1 MKKLLTVIAAFALMM
16 PMASAQ
22 TVKMRIETTAGA
34 TAGTTSNDVPVMASK
49 TYSYVQTIY
58 DASLF
63 GLSGSATIDTLWFNC
78 TSVASSPAT
87 DSKFVVY
94 MGHTDKSIAASAKD
108 WLALTEVANYNT
120 TVQPTA
126 TGWFAI
132 PLNVASFEYNG
143 TQNLVIAIDREGNE
157 VEGQTYATDNSGS
170 GRLSL
175 RYGNSTTMWGP
186 TRNGTTRAQV
196 PDVRLSVRAARS
208 NRPVENLAVAAVG
221 ATSATLTWSVSPDA
235 ITPDHFVVEYG
246 LAGFAEGTGTQV
258 NVNETSYTITG
269 LEAARRYDV
278 YVSAVSGSNTSVSRT
293 VQVVTPCSLK
303 ALPWRWADELASIDS
318 YLSWNINNNL
328 PLCFDFPGLST
339 TQAGYPRA
347 YTRVSGDS
355 PALIIRSNGTLPAV
369 AVMPEVDAD
378 LNHVRF
384 SYKANN
390 VHEFGYVTDA
400 SDASSFVSLGSFET
414 SADIRYVDFEE
425 LGVAIPGATR
435 IAIRSTDNHDCSI
448 SDITIEAAPACK
460 LPTGFAADAAATTT
474 GSIKLTWGGVQNAG
488 DTYRLYWTA
497 YNAGKDGAQ
506 VGSADGITAQEYTVA
521 SLAMG
526 TYYDFYLCK
535 ICGGS
540 ATDTVK
546 LSYSTL
552 GQVNAYANNASYGTV
567 IGSTTGRYGDY
578 GTFTA
583 NANEHY
589 HFDHWTYRGNNYTA
603 NPLVGIARY
612 NPENPALVAYFE
624 PDVYSVSVATND
636 GTQGTVSAT
645 QGGSPVSSA
654 AYGSTVTFSATPGA
668 GSWVGWSD
676 GSTDLLHNVV
686 VNGNINLEGVF
697 CPAGYAVV
705 RAVLSDPTL
714 GVVNITSGGSPLPAN
729 GQVAA
734 GSSIVVRVSVNDPA
748 HYNIGTVTGMP
759 GGSSFS
765 EVSTGTYEATFV
777 ASTSVV
783 LGVEVRPLSYALS
796 VSVND
801 DRLGSASGAGTYL
814 YGRSVNVMAVA
825 GEHCAFKWWADDHSN
840 TTPLRTVTMDGPV
853 SLEAVFEKDSFAVTV
868 ARNID
873 AAGSVEI
880 TDGDTRSNTTTLN
893 FGYGDYAFPV
903 AGTNDHYT
911 FSRWTN
917 GNVSHNNRAP
927 YFRVY
932 SNQTWTAMY
941 GYEQVSLTGAVKA
954 PADGTVTPATLQANW
969 SSTVQFTAAEGE
981 HYTFDHWEEGANN
994 LGTANPLT
1002 VTVSSAKTYTAVYT
1016 PRVYTVTVETD
1027 GHGDAAAASTS
1038 VAYGENAD
1046 LTATPSTG
1054 YHFDYWEKDGVRI
1067 NGGATITPVVEGN
1080 VTYKAY
1086 FAQNIYNVS
1095 ISASE
1100 GGLIVGGSIAR
1111 TATHGENIV
1120 VEALSTNAG
1129 LYTFSQWSDGI
1140 SDNPRTFT
1148 VEGNIAVVAQFVTAG
1163 AYTISGVADPTEGGV
1178 IEYGNGTG
1186 SYLPAEV
1193 AIIRAIPN
1201 ANYRF
1206 VNWTWAGGSSTSQE
1220 YRTNL
1225 GANLNMTAHFEL
1237 VEHRVSI
1244 AAAANGHA
1252 TGAGNYTHGTGA
1264 TLTAYP
1270 NAGYHLVNWTVDG
1283 VPTTG
1288 DGNVLNIAAVNADM
1302 SITPNFAI
1310 NTYTVS
1316 LSGDNVSLD
1325 GAGTYDYNAEV
1336 TLTATPAE
1344 HYDFLRWSNG
1354 DLRQSYSFRISD
1366 DVTLTAI
1373 TGQHD
1378 YTVSGQSADAAM
1390 GSVSGSTTAHVGQ
1403 VVNLTAVA
1411 NDHYRFVSWDN
1422 ASTAN
1427 PLSVTVDGD
1436 VTRTATFAP
1445 VHYSV
1450 TLVQPAAA
1458 DGTIVLAAGDSATAV
1473 YGTEL
1478 TYSVSLQPGKKFVRW
1493 ADGNTQNPRTL
1504 VVRGNTTLEAVV
1516 EDEVYSVTVLSNNPL
1531 YGVTTGTGTYGWHDV
1546 VTPTATVNNESLY
1559 QFISWGD
1566 GESNATHSA
1575 ITIENDVNLTAIF
1588 GERDAYT
1595 IALLCN
1601 DNTMGSATATAY
1613 TAHDGDEVTITA
1625 AANANYHFVQWS
1637 DGNSEAVRT
1646 LTVHNNVVLTATFAI
1661 NQYTLTLNNGT
1672 NGHVSGATS
1681 GMVDHGSSVTFFAQ
1695 ADQNYHFVYWMDEN
1709 GDSVA
1714 VENPLTVTMTADAT
1728 YEPLFAKDRYEISA
1742 EIAVGTIDGADTYEH
1757 GTPVTLT
1764 ATLPANY
1771 DFLGWS
1777 INGVAQPGTSLTL
1790 TFTATENA
1798 HVVATV
1804 GKHQYQLAASSH
1816 SNAMGYITG
1825 SANGSYDFDQTFSVT
1840 AVPTNA
1846 AQYQFDNWNNDASMN
1861 EATVDSNFTAG
1872 DVTLEAYF
1880 SVRSYDLAVGTEGD
1894 GQVSAVSGT
1903 YDYGT
1908 MVTVEATPGTGM
1920 AFSHWSD
1927 DYSNTNPRT
1936 LQVTGDMAFNAV
1948 FVPADYM
1955 LTLASNDMS
1964 KGTVVIDSNNAATYR
1979 YGDMVKLHARTLN
1992 SDTYKFNQWQD
2003 GVTDSIRTIT
2013 ITGDA
2018 VYTAFFGMANM
2029 LSVNVL
2035 GTEGGGA
2042 QASQT
2047 SVYNNTDVT
2056 IDTADVQEHYHFVG
2070 WYNAAGELVFT
2081 ATQNVITVTSDT
2093 LLTARY
2099 ALDTHYL
2106 DVTASD
2112 YGTVTGAGWYSYGA
2126 TATVFAQADSKCHFV
2141 GWSDGESASVNPRQV
2156 VMNGDVAFT
2165 ALFERDMVT
2174 ITASAVNG
2182 TLDNYSLDVYVD
2194 STFSIT
2200 ATADEHYSNFKGW
2213 TRNGV
2218 LVGTDETL
2226 EDVATANAAYVATFA
2241 IDTVNLTVNTNDV
2254 AMGSVNGATTGKYT
2268 YGTAVTLT
2276 AVPAAHHHFVNWNGD
2291 DEMDDVSIDTILN
2304 SNVDMTAY
2312 FAINSASIT
2321 IAVAGGQ
2328 ETWGT
2333 VNDDVNGEYDYGE
2346 VVTIEA
2352 TPATGFRFVKWS
2364 DNDINPVRS
2373 ITIGESSIS
2382 LTAQFDYINYDV
2394 RVNVSDPTMAW
2405 IEGAQPVYHYG
2416 DVVTFVAHNRDTNL
2430 YKFVGW
2436 SDNGSTDTMRTETIT
2451 GDLDITARFSNRD
2464 KWNVFVQSENMSKG
2478 TVEGSGSYNNN
2489 ETAHLVA
2496 HSAAHYHF
2504 LGWSNGATDSVYD
2517 ITVTSDTSL
2526 IAYFEVDT
2534 HKVTLFATQH
2544 GTLGGAGWYD
2554 YGTQA
2559 TLTATPEEHY
2569 QLRMWTNA
2577 DGDSLSNANPYVV
2590 TVESDM
2596 TLSAVFELKTYTLTV
2611 SGEHTQVTGGGD
2623 YTALTS
2629 ATLTAV
2635 ADDDYTFSHWTK
2647 NGVYFTAE
2655 ADTTFVVEESAEYVA
2670 VSTENAAYTVY
2681 VQSANISEGTV
2692 NGNGS
2697 YHVGNMATVTAT
2709 PAEHYHFAYWMNMG
2723 AVVSTESTY
2732 TFAVSEEMADNGII
2746 TMTAYFAVDT
2756 FEVTFSEV
2764 ENGTLSGEGSYAW
2777 NSPVTLTAT
2786 PDQHYD
2792 LVRWVDADGNTLGT
2806 AEELS
2811 FNMPDSNI
2819 TVGAEFGLHT
2829 YNVTASA
2836 INGSIVRG
2844 GGALVAFST
2853 DTIVAQADENYH
2865 LLGWQIDGVSVA
2877 DAESDTLVIASVEG
2891 DYNVVAVYGI
2901 DGYSFAFSVNDNDLG
2916 DVMATADGMY
2926 TMGGTYNNGTA
2937 IEMVARKR
2945 GHNDFVA
2952 WVNANGG
2959 DTLSTNDTLA
2969 FILTQD
2975 TNITAIFEPHMYE
2988 VAAVVDPVENADSTM
3003 GYTLGSG
3010 FYGWQ
3015 SLAMVS
3021 AVASEGYHFTGWS
3034 DGVTTAERQIY
3045 VTSDTTVVAYFA
3057 INTYNVVVEV
3067 NDTNMGYVTGAGE
3080 YNYGDT
3086 ARLYAYAADHCQ
3098 FEGFNGSADQIDSLV
3113 FVVTG
3118 DVTVTAT
3125 FGHSFLNLYTS
3136 AQNGTVS
3143 VLIEGNPANVEV
3155 QPMQAVYNDSIVL
3168 TAQADSNYRFAY
3180 WVITSID
3187 FDTQISNVVVVD
3199 STWLDSTYIDDD
3211 GVEHE
3216 VWDSTYH
3223 IEEVVTV
3230 NQIRTE
3236 VGRDYA
3242 NPMGMRI
3249 TDHTDIQAV
3258 CELNTYTV
3266 TLMGE
3271 YVELVGA
3278 GVVNHGDSVTI
3289 TATGTDFHHFVAWV
3303 NLDGDTISTDNPYT
3317 FVVTSD
3323 TTLVALTALDSMHL
3337 TVTCSEGGSVTGG
3350 GDYEYGAMA
3359 TIVAVPD
3366 SGYYFIRWSDG
3377 DTNATREVYV
3387 YEDLSFHA
3395 IFYHIGID
3403 DIDFSNVSVYA
3414 AQRAIIVK
3422 GAAKQT
3428 VRVFDA
3434 VGRQVVSTVADSDIL
3449 RMPMEATGIYM
3460 VQIGNSRARR
3470 VMVMQ

>member
-1 MKKLLTVIAAFALMM
+1 MKKLTTFLLTCALCIGIAD
-16 PMASAQ
+16 AQ
-22 TVKMRIETTAGA
+22 VVKEIGN
-34 TAGTTSNDVPVMASK
+34 GTGTNVNTPFVNGVDEAMS
-49 TYSYVQTIY
+49 QTLYLAEEIG
-58 DASLF
+58 F
-63 GLSGSATIDTLWFNC
+63 GSGSTISAISYNCASVGAYLEDEDVKIYMVNSDLTSLTKAGSNTLPESQMTLVYHN
-78 TSVASSPAT
+78 TS
-87 DSKFVVY
+87 FR
-94 MGHTDKSIAASAKD
+94 
-108 WLALTEVANYNT
+108 
-120 TVQPTA
+120 QPDA
-126 TGWFAI
+126 TGWFTI
-132 PLNVASFEYNG
+132 TLDSPFTYNG
-143 TQNLVIAIDREGNE
+143 GSLIVVVKRSGVHTGGNSYMI
-157 VEGQTYATDNSGS
+157 TNTTDTMFVYTTTVGTWPASCP
-170 GRLSL
+170 
-175 RYGNSTTMWGP
+175 YGNKRRVNTRFTITPMAANMPPEEVTIGSTT
-186 TRNGTTRAQV
+186 T
-196 PDVRLSVRAARS
+196 
-208 NRPVENLAVAAVG
+208 
-221 ATSATLTWSVSPDA
+221 TSATLTLTRNAYSLDPDNFK
-235 ITPDHFVVEYG
+235 IEYG
-246 LAGFAEGTGTQV
+246 LRGFDEGTGTTV
-258 NVNETSYTITG
+258 MTSDASLTHAISG
-269 LEAARRYDV
+269 LTPGKWYDV
-278 YVSAVSGSNTSVSRT
+278 YVSSMLGGSASASKKHSFHTLPVALNLPYEL
-293 VQVVTPCSLK
+293 VQVDGQIV
-303 ALPWRWADELASIDS
+303 S
-318 YLSWNINNNL
+318 YSSYKDDNEIPVGW
-328 PLCFDFPGLST
+328 DFPGASSSVPKVWYNYSAPKSRICMTTNKST
-339 TQAGYPRA
+339 WAIA
-347 YTRVSGDS
+347 V
-355 PALIIRSNGTLPAV
+355 LPEFV
-369 AVMPEVDAD
+369 ED
-378 LNHVRF
+378 LNSTVLRF
-384 SYKANN
+384 TTSNSSLTKY
-390 VHEFGYVTDA
+390 GYWYGGA
-400 SDASSFVSLGSFET
+400 FVELGSAAEATEVVSMQTINANIPAGARLAFGVKAT
-414 SADIRYVDFEE
+414 SPFGNSTVYISGISVEYVPCP
-425 LGVAIPGATR
+425 V
-435 IAIRSTDNHDCSI
+435 
-448 SDITIEAAPACK
+448 
-460 LPTGFAADAAATTT
+460 PTGVTAVGSSVTANSFTVNWT
-474 GSIKLTWGGVQNAG
+474 GDHNVD
-488 DTYRLYWTA
+488 DTYKVRL
-497 YNAGKDGAQ
+497 
-506 VGSADGITAQEYTVA
+506 
-521 SLAMG
+521 
-526 TYYDFYLCK
+526 
-535 ICGGS
+535 
-540 ATDTVK
+540 
-546 LSYSTL
+546 
-552 GQVNAYANNASYGTV
+552 
-567 IGSTTGRYGDY
+567 
-578 GTFTA
+578 
-583 NANEHY
+583 
-589 HFDHWTYRGNNYTA
+589 
-603 NPLVGIARY
+603 
-612 NPENPALVAYFE
+612 
-624 PDVYSVSVATND
+624 
-636 GTQGTVSAT
+636 
-645 QGGSPVSSA
+645 
-654 AYGSTVTFSATPGA
+654 
-668 GSWVGWSD
+668 
-676 GSTDLLHNVV
+676 
-686 VNGNINLEGVF
+686 
-697 CPAGYAVV
+697 
-705 RAVLSDPTL
+705 
-714 GVVNITSGGSPLPAN
+714 TSGGSDVY
-729 GQVAA
+729 VAEGVTEQTFSFNSTHGVDTA
-734 GSSIVVRVSVNDPA
+734 TSYVVYVGKVCSGLVETAEVGTVGDIRTNYVVRTAVNDANMGVVVGKKVAPYGGDVTLTA
-748 HYNIGTVTGMP
+748 VVYPGYNFVRW
-759 GGSSFS
+759 
-765 EVSTGTYEATFV
+765 EVYNT
-777 ASTSVV
+777 
-783 LGVEVRPLSYALS
+783 LGVLQTTIADSEIDVTL
-796 VSVND
+796 D
-801 DRLGSASGAGTYL
+801 DANLRYTY
-814 YGRSVNVMAVA
+814 
-825 GEHCAFKWWADDHSN
+825 K
-840 TTPLRTVTMDGPV
+840 
-853 SLEAVFEKDSFAVTV
+853 AVF
-868 ARNID
+868 
-873 AAGSVEI
+873 AA
-880 TDGDTRSNTTTLN
+880 N
-893 FGYGDYAFPV
+893 
-903 AGTNDHYT
+903 
-911 FSRWTN
+911 
-917 GNVSHNNRAP
+917 
-927 YFRVY
+927 
-932 SNQTWTAMY
+932 
-941 GYEQVSLTGAVKA
+941 
-954 PADGTVTPATLQANW
+954 
-969 SSTVQFTAAEGE
+969 
-981 HYTFDHWEEGANN
+981 
-994 LGTANPLT
+994 
-1002 VTVSSAKTYTAVYT
+1002 
-1016 PRVYTVTVETD
+1016 VYTVSTQDD
-1027 GHGDAAAASTS
+1027 GHGTVSIVSAN
-1038 VAYGENAD
+1038 VAYGETAD
-1046 LTATPSTG
+1046 LTATPALG
-1054 YHFDYWEKDGVRI
+1054 YHFDYWEKDGVRV
-1067 NGGATITPVVEGN
+1067 NGDAHITPVVYGDA
-1080 VTYKAY
+1080 TYKAY

-1095 ISASE
+1095 ISATE

-1120 VEALSTNAG
+1120 AEAATTNAG
-1129 LYTFSQWSDGI
+1129 LYAFSQWSDGI
-1140 SDNPRTFT
+1140 TDNPRTFV
-1148 VEGNIAVVAQFVTAG
+1148 VEDNINVVAQFVSPG
-1163 AYTISGVADPTEGGV
+1163 AYVISGVADPVVGGT

-1186 SYLPAEV
+1186 NYLPAEV

-1252 TGAGNYTHGTGA
+1252 TGAGMYTHGTGA
-1264 TLTAYP
+1264 TMTAYP

-1283 VPTTG
+1283 VPTSG
-1288 DGNVLNIAAVNADM
+1288 EGNVLNIAAVNADM
-1302 SITPNFAI
+1302 DITPNFAI

-1354 DLRQSYSFRISD
+1354 DLRQSYSFRISE

-1390 GSVSGSTTAHVGQ
+1390 GSVSGSTTAHSGQ
-1403 VVNLTAVA
+1403 VVNLTAVP
-1411 NDHYRFVSWDN
+1411 NEHYVFTAWDN
-1422 ASTAN
+1422 SSTAN
-1427 PLSVTVDGD
+1427 PLSVTVTGD

-1458 DGTIVLAAGDSATAV
+1458 DGTIVLAAGDSAAAV

-1478 TYSVSLQPGKKFVRW
+1478 TYTVNLQPGKRFVRW
-1493 ADGNTQNPRTL
+1493 TDGSTQNPRTL
-1504 VVRGNTTLEAVV
+1504 VVHDNTSLEA
-1516 EDEVYSVTVLSNNPL
+1516 EIDDEEYNVTVTSNNPL
-1531 YGVTTGTGTYGWHDV
+1531 YGIVTGTGTYGWQDV
-1546 VTPTATVNNESLY
+1546 MTPTATVSNESLY
-1559 QFISWGD
+1559 QFISWSD
-1566 GESNATHSA
+1566 GESSATHS
-1575 ITIENDVNLTAIF
+1575 TIVVENDINLTAIF
-1588 GERDAYT
+1588 GERDAFT
-1595 IALLCN
+1595 IALLSN

-1681 GMVDHGSSVTFFAQ
+1681 GLVDHGSSVTFFAQ

-1728 YEPLFAKDRYEISA
+1728 YEPLFAKDQYEISA
-1742 EIAVGTIDGADTYEH
+1742 DIAVGTIAGAGTYAH

-2174 ITASAVNG
+2174 INASAVNG

-2328 ETWGT
+2328 ETWGM

-2364 DNDINPVRS
+2364 DNDINHVRN

-2405 IEGAQPVYHYG
+2405 IEGAQAVYHYG

-2534 HKVTLFATQH
+2534 HNVTLFATQH

-2596 TLSAVFELKTYTLTV
+2596 TLSAVFELKAYTLTV

-2635 ADDDYTFSHWTK
+2635 ADNDYTFSHWTK
-2647 NGVYFTAE
+2647 NGAYFTAE

-2723 AVVSTESTY
+2723 AVVSTDSSY
-2732 TFAVSEEMADNGII
+2732 TFVVSEEMADNGII
-2746 TMTAYFAVDT
+2746 TMTAYFAIDT

-2764 ENGTLSGEGSYAW
+2764 EHGTLSGEGSYAW

-2792 LVRWVDADGNTLGT
+2792 LVRWMDADGNTLGT

-2836 INGSIVRG
+2836 INGTIVRG

-2891 DYNVVAVYGI
+2891 DYNVVAVYDGI

-3125 FGHSFLNLYTS
+3125 FGHTFLNLYTS

-3180 WVITSID
+3180 WVIANID

-3199 STWLDSTYIDDD
+3199 SRWLDSTYIDDD

-3323 TTLVALTALDSMHL
+3323 TTLVALTALDIMHL

-3350 GDYEYGAMA
+3350 GDYEYGARA

-3387 YEDLSFHA
+3387 YENLSFHA
-3395 IFYHIGID
+3395 IFFQIGID
-3403 DIDFSNVSVYA
+3403 DIDFSNVKVYA

-3422 GAAKQT
+3422 GAAEQII
-3428 VRVFDA
+3428 RVFDA
-3434 VGRQVVSTVADSDIL
+3434 VGRQVVSTVADSDML
-3449 RMPMEATGIYM
+3449 RLPMEATGIYM